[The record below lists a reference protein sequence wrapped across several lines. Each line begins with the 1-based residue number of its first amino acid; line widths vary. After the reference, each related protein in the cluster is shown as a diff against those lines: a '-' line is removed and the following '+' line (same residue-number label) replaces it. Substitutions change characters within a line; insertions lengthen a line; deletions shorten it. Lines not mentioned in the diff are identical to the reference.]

1 MADISEAAYQVFV
14 HKGYRGA
21 LMTDVADVLGL
32 SHGVLY
38 RYVES
43 KEALF
48 GLAVRWVTD
57 PDSVTTLGL
66 PLPTPA
72 PGETVAMIS
81 DWLRVSAR
89 LPALAA
95 ARKRARA
102 DDVHKE
108 FGGIV
113 DEHYDIVATIYPVL
127 RLVERSAPD
136 LPELY
141 SAYYVRARRG
151 GQDLFTEYVRRRIE
165 GGQMRPVPDVTAA
178 ARFAIESIAWFA
190 WHRRGDPD
198 AAMFDED
205 MARDTVRHLLVE
217 AFCAEGP

>member
-1 MADISEAAYQVFV
+1 MADVSQAAYQVFV
-14 HKGYRGA
+14 EKGYRGA

-48 GLAVRWVTD
+48 ALAVRRVTD
-57 PDSVTTLGL
+57 PDSVATLDL

-72 PGETVAMIS
+72 PGETVSTIS
-81 DWLRVSAR
+81 GWLRASAR

-95 ARKRARA
+95 ARKRDRA

-108 FGGIV
+108 FAGIV
-113 DEHYDIVATIYPVL
+113 EEHYDVLTTIYPVL
-127 RLVERSAPD
+127 TLVERAAAD

-141 SAYYVRARRG
+141 SAYYARARRG
-151 GQDLFTEYVRRRIE
+151 SQDLFIEYVRRRVE
-165 GGQMRPVPDVTAA
+165 AGQMRPVPDAAAA

-205 MARDTVRHLLVE
+205 VARDTVRHLLVE
-217 AFCAEGP
+217 AFCKEGT